1 MDSVSKT
8 IINGYTLGPELG
20 RGGMS
25 IVYRATLDATEEPF
39 AVKVFNVP
47 EGPNRAA
54 LAQKF
59 VQEARLL
66 AILDHPNLVRTH
78 DSGLTDDGTPWL
90 AMDLISP
97 EPGSNATL
105 AAQLNAALP
114 FSTDEII
121 RLYKQIRAALA
132 YCHEHGIVHG
142 DVKAENILLA
152 PDGTV
157 RLADFGIAR
166 ILAPDTRAELGI
178 STVTLAGVLCTPYIR
193 APECRDGSKPT
204 AAADI
209 YAFGVL
215 LYRLV
220 AGIWYEGSTRL
231 LAQAA
236 VFAPGWDH
244 LLVKML
250 AAAPQDRFP
259 DATALPEAPYH
270 PPHQIQYSRRRF
282 LLAGGGIL
290 LALLGGGAYWWLSVP
305 QNTTPKEAMTD
316 DERRDAAGYYP
327 DGNFDYVKSATY
339 RASDKMVLTRPVYFG
354 FLNLPD
360 HSGPVV
366 VIPPPNRFG
375 VFLAVHRKEGYLYDR
390 LLVKKSKNYRVLVSH
405 KYIRLAPP
413 RT

>member
-1 MDSVSKT
+1 MGDMAKIT
-8 IINGYTLGPELG
+8 GYTLGPVVG

-25 IVYRATLDATEEPF
+25 IVYQAVREATGETL
-39 AVKVFNVP
+39 AVKVFTVP
-47 EGPNRAA
+47 EGPNRMA
-54 LAQKF
+54 LAHKF
-59 VQEARLL
+59 TQEARLL
-66 AILDHPNLVRTH
+66 AVLDHPNLVRTH
-78 DSGLTDDGTPWL
+78 DSGLTADSTPWL
-90 AMDLISP
+90 AMDLIPS
-97 EPGSNATL
+97 EPGTNATL
-105 AAQLNAALP
+105 AAKLSTPQP
-114 FSTDEII
+114 FPPDEIVN
-121 RLYKQIRAALA
+121 LYVQIRAALA
-132 YCHEHGIVHG
+132 YCHAQGIVHG

-152 PDGTV
+152 PDGSV
-157 RLADFGIAR
+157 KLADFGIAR
-166 ILAPDTRAELGI
+166 ILEPTTRAELGI
-178 STVTLAGVLCTPYIR
+178 STVTLDGALCTPYIR

-220 AGIWYEGSTRL
+220 AGIWYEGSARL

-236 VFAPGWDH
+236 VFAPGWDR

-250 AAAPQDRFP
+250 AANPDDRFP
-259 DATALPEAPYH
+259 DATALPENPREDP
-270 PPHQIQYSRRRF
+270 PPHTRRRF
-282 LLAGGGIL
+282 IIAGGGVL
-290 LALLGGGAYWWLSVP
+290 AALLGGSAYWWFFL
-305 QNTTPKEAMTD
+305 QKETDPKESMTD
-316 DERRDAAGYYP
+316 KERIDAAGYYP

-354 FLNLPD
+354 FLCLPD

-390 LLVKKSKNYRVLVSH
+390 LHVKKSPHYRVLVSH
-405 KYIRLAPP
+405 MYIRLAPP